1 MREVG
6 GYLPA
11 MNLPLV
17 ILIGVLTLIAFRRV
31 GRLRLGIWQIVLAG
45 AVVVVLTAGIA
56 PGAAWAAIDWAV
68 IGFLFGVFVLGQA
81 LVDSGLLYRTSTRL
95 LGRIARADTLLL
107 AVLFGSGLA
116 SALLMNDTLAV
127 IGTALVLQLAR
138 DHRIDARLLLLTL
151 AFGVTLGSAASPI
164 GNPQN
169 LLIAIHGPVPAPFLS
184 FARALA
190 IPTLLNLLL
199 SYGVLRWRYRHAFHR
214 APLVHPQITLRDP
227 ALARLAWA
235 GVAAM
240 VAAIVLRTAVIS
252 VRPDVHVPLSAVAL
266 AGALPVLL
274 FSPRRV
280 RLVRSIDW
288 STLVF
293 FAAMFVLMASV
304 WHTGIL
310 QQLSADRAPQL
321 ATPAG
326 VLGVSVLLSQLISN
340 VPLVALYLPYLQ
352 TLQADPTVLLALAA
366 GSTIA
371 GNLLI
376 LGAASNVIIIQRA
389 ERHGETLDFLEFART
404 GIPVT
409 AINVLVYALY
419 LRCGG

>member
-1 MREVG
+1 MTSPG
-6 GYLPA
+6 TYF
-11 MNLPLV
+11 PLLALAV
-17 ILIGVLTLIAFRRV
+17 VLVLIAARRI
-31 GRLRLGIWQIVLAG
+31 GRFAVRIWQAMAGGALLVLLAG
-45 AVVVVLTAGIA
+45 AITPRDALR
-56 PGAAWAAIDWAV
+56 AIEPDIMV
-68 IGFLFGVFVLGQA
+68 FLFGVFVLGEA
-81 LVDSGLLYRTSTRL
+81 LVESGALYAAAYALLDRIRSTDAL
-95 LGRIARADTLLL
+95 VLALLL
-107 AVLFGSGLA
+107 GSGLA

-138 DHRIDARLLLLTL
+138 EHRIDARLLLLTL

-169 LLIAIHGPVPAPFLS
+169 LLIAIRGPVPAPFLT
-184 FARALA
+184 FAGALA
-190 IPTLLNLLL
+190 APTLLNLLL
-199 SYGVLRWRYRHAFHR
+199 TYGVLRWQYRHAFHR
-214 APLVHPQITLRDP
+214 APLVHPKFMLRDP

-240 VAAIVLRTAVIS
+240 VSAIVLRTAAIALH
-252 VRPDVHVPLSAVAL
+252 PDTHLPLSAVAV

-274 FSPRRV
+274 FSPHRA
-280 RLVRSIDW
+280 RLVRGIDW
-288 STLVF
+288 STLAF

-304 WHTGIL
+304 WHTGL
-310 QQLSADRAPQL
+310 FQQLGAGRVPQL

-352 TLQADPTVLLALAA
+352 SLQTDPAVLLALAA

-389 ERHGETLDFLEFART
+389 ERHGETLGFVEFART

-419 LRCGG
+419 LHCCA

>member
-1 MREVG
+1 MTSPG
-6 GYLPA
+6 TCI
-11 MNLPLV
+11 PL
-17 ILIGVLTLIAFRRV
+17 LALAAVLVLIAARRIGHFAV
-31 GRLRLGIWQIVLAG
+31 RIWQAMAGGALLVLLGG
-45 AVVVVLTAGIA
+45 AIA
-56 PGAAWAAIDWAV
+56 PLDALRAIEPDV
-68 IGFLFGVFVLGQA
+68 MVFLFGVFVLGEA
-81 LVDSGLLYRTSTRL
+81 LVESGALYAAAYALLDRIRSTDAL
-95 LGRIARADTLLL
+95 VL
-107 AVLFGSGLA
+107 ALLFGSGLA

-138 DHRIDARLLLLTL
+138 EHRIDARLLLLTL

-169 LLIAIHGPVPAPFLS
+169 LLIAIRGPVPAPFLT
-184 FARALA
+184 FAGALA
-190 IPTLLNLLL
+190 VPTLINLLFT
-199 SYGVLRWRYRHAFHR
+199 YGVLRWRYRHAFHR
-214 APLVHPQITLRDP
+214 APLVHPRIALRDP

-235 GVAAM
+235 GVATM
-240 VAAIVLRTAVIS
+240 VTAIVLRTAAIALH
-252 VRPDVHVPLSAVAL
+252 PDAPVPLSAVAL

-274 FSPRRV
+274 LSPRRV
-280 RLVRSIDW
+280 QLVRTIDW

-304 WHTGIL
+304 WHTGL
-310 QQLSADRAPQL
+310 FQQLGAGRAPQL

-352 TLQADPTVLLALAA
+352 TLQADPAMLLALAA

-389 ERHGETLDFLEFART
+389 ERHGETLGFVEFART

-419 LRCGG
+419 LHCCA